1 MIIFTF
7 IVFASTTPSKIVL
20 ECPKQI
26 ETKQELVS
34 EAEAWH
40 VSKDSPNRFDREEL
54 KDFGTTTKN
63 HGGNVFGFS
72 WGIPDNME
80 ILAPGQTRKLSQNRR
95 GTLSFWEFEDT
106 DGIYYI
112 CDYHQTTIRLS
123 RPLPK
128 GYKKC
133 VIENDGSNHR
143 QTAWCEK

>member
-1 MIIFTF
+1 MIIFAF
-7 IVFASTTPSKIVL
+7 ILFASTTPSKIVL

-34 EAEAWH
+34 EAESWH
-40 VSKDSPNRFDREEL
+40 VSKDSPNRFDREEF
-54 KDFGTTTKN
+54 KDFSTTTKN

-80 ILAPGQTRKLSQNRR
+80 TFAPDQTQKLSHNRR
-95 GTLSFWEFEDT
+95 GSLSIWKFTNT

-112 CDYHQTTIRLS
+112 CGYHQTTIQLS
-123 RPLPK
+123 KPLPK

-133 VIENDGSNHR
+133 FIENDGSNYK